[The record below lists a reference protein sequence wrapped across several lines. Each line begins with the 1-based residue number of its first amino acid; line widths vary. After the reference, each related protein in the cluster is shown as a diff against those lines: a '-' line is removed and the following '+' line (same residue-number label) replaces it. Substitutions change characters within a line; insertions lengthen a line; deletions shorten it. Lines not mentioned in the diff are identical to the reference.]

1 MSPRSEHVKTTII
14 IRLAAQTFYNIFS
27 RFHRMTACDGWTSRR
42 RGGFSTAMTRCALAG
57 RASPLYTRAAAEA
70 AYDREL
76 EMSRY

>member
-1 MSPRSEHVKTTII
+1 
-14 IRLAAQTFYNIFS
+14 
-27 RFHRMTACDGWTSRR
+27 MTACDGWTSRR